1 MNSTSFQEVPKSDEL
16 FLLAMTD
23 EGMGPSH
30 HAAAVGLYV
39 MGCVML

>member
-1 MNSTSFQEVPKSDEL
+1 MNSTSIQEVLKSDEP

-30 HAAAVGLYV
+30 HAAAVGLYLI
-39 MGCVML
+39 GCVMP